1 MSVVIDTGEVP
12 PGERFDLW
20 ADATP
25 RVFEPLAV
33 RPRGDTPFEGRVAR
47 HPLGPLT
54 LYRLRADPSRVTR
67 TRAMIGAS
75 DPEWVQV
82 SLLLGGPLRRRA
94 GRAPLGAVRGR
105 LRELGLVAP
114 LRRRRAHPARPARHV
129 LPRAAPARQPD
140 RRADRHHDLRG
151 AGRGPARCAGTCAR
165 CSPTWGPAAPPAPGL
180 ADGLLELV
188 GALYD
193 GTAVVPRA
201 PDALRTL
208 VRGHIDEHLGDP
220 ALDPESIAAAHFISR
235 RQLDRLFADGERTVA
250 ETIRDRRLERCRRDL
265 EDPARAGDSVLDIA
279 TRWGFVSPAHFSRA
293 VPRGLRHDAA
303 RSCVRRRCARRRR
316 RSSDRSRSPR
326 PRPRATARRRRRPRA
341 APGA

>member
-1 MSVVIDTGEVP
+1 MRP
-12 PGERFDLW
+12 R
-20 ADATP
+20 ADA
-25 RVFEPLAV
+25 
-33 RPRGDTPFEGRVAR
+33 PFEGRVAR
-47 HPLGPLT
+47 YPLGPLT
-54 LYRLRADPSRVTR
+54 LYRLTADASRVTR

-82 SLLLGGPLRRRA
+82 SLLLGGPLRRRP
-94 GRAPLGAVRGR
+94 GRAPLGCCARATSRAG
-105 LRELGLVAP
+105 
-114 LRRRRAHPARPARHV
+114 RRRARTPSTRTRSTTCSSRTAPSRLLRAQPAS
-129 LPRAAPARQPD
+129 
-140 RRADRHHDLRG
+140 RRSTATTIPGADG
-151 AGRGPARCAGTCAR
+151 AGRSCAATCAR
-165 CSPTWGPAAPPAPGL
+165 CSPTCGPAAPAGSPGSPT
-180 ADGLLELV
+180 GSSSSF

-265 EDPARAGDSVLDIA
+265 RGPDAGGRLDPRHRDALGVREPGALQP
-279 TRWGFVSPAHFSRA
+279 R
-293 VPRGLRHDAA
+293 VPRGLRDVPERARQRRLGARLRRLIRPSTPPHRLAA
-303 RSCVRRRCARRRR
+303 VATPRRRCARRRR